1 MSYRI
6 ASLLRMTK
14 KFKKTILITIGICFG
29 AILLI
34 ILFISPIAKYLIE
47 KYDVK
52 YLGREITMDWAY
64 VNPFTGY
71 VHLQN
76 LKIYEPNGDTLFFS
90 AKGVSANFA
99 MRKLLSK
106 TYEISEIN
114 LNQPIGTVIQNK
126 KELNFG
132 DIIEKFSTKD
142 SSKKNKTPLHFN
154 ILNISID
161 RGVLNYRES
170 QIPISYSLKEIN
182 IKSSG
187 KWWDKD
193 SIVASFS
200 FIPSIGTGKV
210 NGNFEMNFTNL
221 DYRLNAVIQK
231 YDLDFLQQYLN
242 DITNYG
248 SFRANVDA
256 DFRAKGNFKD
266 QENISASGKLS
277 FTDFHFGKNPKE
289 DFASFQILK
298 IGIIELNPKNHKYN
312 FDSILLA
319 QPFFKYERYD
329 QLDNIQKMFGKKG
342 SKITTVAADEA
353 EFNLVIEIAHYV
365 KVLAKNFFRSNYK
378 INHLDLTNG
387 DFTFNDFSTSEK
399 FSIGLNPLS
408 VFADSIDKEHKRV
421 KIGFVSA
428 IKPYGTANIT
438 LSINPKD
445 SSDFDMIYDF
455 DKIPTTLFNPYL
467 LTYTSFPLDRGT
479 IAIKGTWNVRNG
491 EIVSDNHLTVID
503 PRVTNRVRN
512 KDNNWLPLRL
522 IMAFV
527 RERGNVIDYEIPI
540 TGNLNSPKFHLKDV
554 IFDVVTNIFVK
565 PATTPY
571 RIQVR
576 NIEQEIEKS
585 LSFKWDMRSSE
596 VDKDQE
602 KFLSKLSD
610 FLKSTPDASINIIP
624 LNYLSK
630 EKEYILLFEAK
641 KKYMLSM
648 NPKLKGNLT
657 ESDSILITK
666 MSVKDSLFVQ
676 YLTSNSKDT
685 MLYTIQEKCAR
696 MISENKVNEKWLQL
710 AKERELAF
718 LAPFKQTNVDAR
730 VKILNAKSTIPYNGF
745 SFYRI
750 EYKGE
755 FPEALLKAYREMHS
769 LNVEAPR
776 KKFNKERS
784 QIRNERIQIRK
795 LKNAVPH

>member
-1 MSYRI
+1 
-6 ASLLRMTK
+6 MTK
-14 KFKKTILITIGICFG
+14 KFKKTALITIGICFG

-52 YLGREITMDWAY
+52 FIGREITMDWAY

-76 LKIYEPNGDTLFFS
+76 LKIYEPDGDTLFFS
-90 AKGVSANFA
+90 ARGVSANFA
-99 MRKLLSK
+99 MRKLLNK

-114 LNQPIGTVIQNK
+114 LNQPIGIVIQNK

-132 DIIEKFSTKD
+132 DIIKKFS
-142 SSKKNKTPLHFN
+142 SKSTSDIPKAPVHFN
-154 ILNISID
+154 ILNISIE
-161 RGVLNYRES
+161 RGVLKYRES

-193 SIVASFS
+193 SIVAAFS

-221 DYRLNAVIQK
+221 NYRLNAVIQK

-266 QENISASGKLS
+266 QENISASGKLA

-289 DFASFQILK
+289 DFASFQKLK
-298 IGIIELNPKNHKYN
+298 IGIIELSPKNHKYS

-319 QPFFKYERYD
+319 HPFFKYERYD

-342 SKITTVAADEA
+342 SKIATVAADEA
-353 EFNLVIEIAHYV
+353 EFNLVIEIARYV

-387 DFTFNDFSTSEK
+387 DFAFNDFSTSEK
-399 FSIGLNPLS
+399 FSIGLDPLT

-421 KIGFVSA
+421 KINFVSS
-428 IKPYGTANIT
+428 IQPYGKANIT

-527 RERGNVIDYEIPI
+527 RERGNVIDYEVPI
-540 TGNLNSPKFHLKDV
+540 TGNLNNPKFHLKDV
-554 IFDVVTNIFVK
+554 LFDVVTNIFVK

-585 LSFKWDMRSSE
+585 LSFKWDMRSCE
-596 VDKDQE
+596 VDRKQE
-602 KFLSKLSD
+602 KFISKLAD
-610 FLKSTPDASINIIP
+610 FLKNTPEASITITP
-624 LNYLSK
+624 QNYLAK
-630 EKEYILLFEAK
+630 EKEHILFYEAK
-641 KKYMLSM
+641 KKYMLFK
-648 NPKLKGNLT
+648 NPNLNANLS
-657 ESDSILITK
+657 ENDSIFVTK
-666 MSVKDSLFVQ
+666 MSVKDTLFVQ
-676 YLTSNSKDT
+676 YLTANSKDT
-685 MLYTIQEKCAR
+685 MLFTIQEKCAR
-696 MISENKVNEKWLQL
+696 MVSENVVNEKWLQL
-710 AKERELAF
+710 KKERESAF
-718 LAPFKQTNVDAR
+718 LAVFKQSDVDSH
-730 VKILNAKSTIPYNGF
+730 VKFLTGKTTIPYNGF

-750 EYKGE
+750 EYKDE
-755 FPEALLKAYREMHS
+755 FPEALMKAYREMHS
-769 LNVEAPR
+769 LNAEAPR
-776 KKFNKERS
+776 NKFNKERS
-784 QIRNERIQIRK
+784 QIRNSRIQNRK
-795 LKNAVPH
+795 LKNAAQR